1 MLLLTRK
8 QGESLIIEVD
18 GMAEPIEITLVE
30 GGTQARIGVAAP
42 AKCKIWRKELYQTIL
57 ANREAATRAASQ
69 STRDL
74 AKELL
79 GALGHSAPAEAPA
92 PESKQTA
99 ETGGLK
105 SE

>member
-18 GMAEPIEITLVE
+18 GMTEPIEIALVE
-30 GGTQARIGVAAP
+30 SGTQARIGVSAP

-57 ANREAATRAASQ
+57 ANRQAATRAATQ

-79 GALGHSAPAEAPA
+79 GALEQAA
-92 PESKQTA
+92 PENKKAAGAGS
-99 ETGGLK
+99 LK